1 MGFGCNVPAIMAT
14 RTLENRKDRILTMLM
29 LPFMSCSA
37 KLPVYVLLISAFF
50 PTNQGLV
57 LVSIYLIGIFIAILT
72 ALVLRKYLFK
82 DEEVPFVMEL
92 PPYRIPTFKNTT
104 SQMWYRALQYLKKMG
119 GIILVASI
127 LIWALGYFPRDVDF
141 SKDYA
146 QEIELINANN
156 YFSDELKLR
165 KISELEMEQKSEKQ
179 EKSYIGQMG
188 KFIEPIIE
196 PLGFDWK
203 IGVSIIAGLAAK
215 EIIVS
220 TMGVLYYSSDAN
232 SDEVSNLQTN
242 LQSQKYQSGQ
252 HKDEKIFTPLVAY
265 GLMIFVLLYFPCV
278 ATITAIRKE
287 SNTKWAFFAALYTT
301 TVAWLVAFLVHQI
314 GSLF

>member
-1 MGFGCNVPAIMAT
+1 MW
-14 RTLENRKDRILTMLM
+14 
-29 LPFMSCSA
+29 
-37 KLPVYVLLISAFF
+37 
-50 PTNQGLV
+50 
-57 LVSIYLIGIFIAILT
+57 
-72 ALVLRKYLFK
+72 FK
-82 DEEVPFVMEL
+82 
-92 PPYRIPTFKNTT
+92 
-104 SQMWYRALQYLKKMG
+104 ALQYLKKMG
-119 GIILVASI
+119 GIILIASI
-127 LIWALGYFPRDVDF
+127 LIWALGYFPRDVEF

-156 YFSDELKLR
+156 FLTVELKTQ
-165 KISELEMEQKSEKQ
+165 KINALEMERKYEMQ

-220 TMGVLYYSSDAN
+220 TMGVLYYSSDEN
-232 SDEVSNLQTN
+232 GLSGSNLQAN
-242 LQSQKYQSGQ
+242 LQSQTYKSGQ
-252 HKDEKIFTPLVAY
+252 HKDEKIFSPLVSF

-278 ATITAIRKE
+278 ATIAAIRKE
-287 SNTKWAFFAALYTT
+287 SNTKWSFFAALYTT
-301 TVAWLVAFLVHQI
+301 VIAWLVAFLIHQV